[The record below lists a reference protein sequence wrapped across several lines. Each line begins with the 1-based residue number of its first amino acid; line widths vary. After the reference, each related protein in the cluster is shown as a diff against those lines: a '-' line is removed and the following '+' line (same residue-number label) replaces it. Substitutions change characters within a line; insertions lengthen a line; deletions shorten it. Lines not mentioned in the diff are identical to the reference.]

1 LGAVKRHAFWA
12 SSAGFNDSKGQTKM
26 ALRFQLLT
34 NILAAGNTIAHNL
47 VGGTPV
53 EYTFTP
59 NLYGAASSVYFLGV
73 SSTNVTLAVSVGGM
87 TGLVACSIPHT
98 WIQ

>member
-1 LGAVKRHAFWA
+1 
-12 SSAGFNDSKGQTKM
+12 M
-26 ALRFQLLT
+26 ALRFQLVT

-47 VGGTPV
+47 TLGTPI

-59 NLYGAASSVYFLGV
+59 LQAGAASAVYFLGV
-73 SSTNVTLAVSVGGM
+73 SSTNCVVACPVGGM
-87 TGLVACSIPHT
+87 TGLVAVSIPHS